1 MTFVIVTHV
10 THIYCNNQY
19 FAYAPYIREVNV
31 WLKYVD
37 KVIIVAPLKITD
49 ASLIDIAYEHS
60 NIEFVEINDFNIL
73 NPNQILKTIGKL
85 PKIVFNIYKS
95 FLKADHIHLR
105 CPGNVGLLG
114 AIIQIL
120 FPYKMKTAKYAG
132 NWNPNTKAPI
142 SYRLQKS
149 ILRNT
154 LLTRNIQVL
163 VYGEWKS
170 QTKNIKPFFTAT
182 YYENEK
188 EAILSK
194 SLDKTIKILFIGT
207 LTKGKNPLYAIQM
220 IEKLINVNKNVELTI
235 YGEGHEREKLETY
248 IFQNN
253 LINNVFLRGNQNAE
267 TIKKAYQENHFV
279 VLPSQSEGWPKA
291 LAEGMFWGCVP
302 ISTTVSCVPY
312 MLDFGNRG
320 LLLSIDLEKDSK
332 KILQLISN
340 ENHYQK
346 MIENGV
352 VWSRKYTLDYF
363 EQEIK
368 LLLHR

>member
-1 MTFVIVTHV
+1 
-10 THIYCNNQY
+10 
-19 FAYAPYIREVNV
+19 
-31 WLKYVD
+31 
-37 KVIIVAPLKITD
+37 
-49 ASLIDIAYEHS
+49 
-60 NIEFVEINDFNIL
+60 
-73 NPNQILKTIGKL
+73 
-85 PKIVFNIYKS
+85 
-95 FLKADHIHLR
+95 
-105 CPGNVGLLG
+105 
-114 AIIQIL
+114 
-120 FPYKMKTAKYAG
+120 MKTAKYAG

>member
-1 MTFVIVTHV
+1 
-10 THIYCNNQY
+10 
-19 FAYAPYIREVNV
+19 
-31 WLKYVD
+31 
-37 KVIIVAPLKITD
+37 
-49 ASLIDIAYEHS
+49 
-60 NIEFVEINDFNIL
+60 
-73 NPNQILKTIGKL
+73 
-85 PKIVFNIYKS
+85 
-95 FLKADHIHLR
+95 
-105 CPGNVGLLG
+105 
-114 AIIQIL
+114 
-120 FPYKMKTAKYAG
+120 
-132 NWNPNTKAPI
+132 
-142 SYRLQKS
+142 
-149 ILRNT
+149 
-154 LLTRNIQVL
+154 
-163 VYGEWKS
+163 
-170 QTKNIKPFFTAT
+170 
-182 YYENEK
+182 
-188 EAILSK
+188 
-194 SLDKTIKILFIGT
+194 
-207 LTKGKNPLYAIQM
+207 M